1 MHTNLI
7 VISPALILL
16 VICCGIFM
24 TRSFARACNI
34 PRCWKCGAEKVR
46 RSHSS
51 SVMDTA
57 AAIMLLSPFRCS
69 GCRTRFYATRF
80 PRRFFQRPV
89 A

>member
-7 VISPALILL
+7 VISPTLILI
-16 VICCGIFM
+16 VICWTILM
-24 TRSFARACNI
+24 TRSFARACNM

-51 SVMDTA
+51 GVLDTIA
-57 AAIMLLSPFRCS
+57 TISLLSPFRCS

-89 A
+89 T